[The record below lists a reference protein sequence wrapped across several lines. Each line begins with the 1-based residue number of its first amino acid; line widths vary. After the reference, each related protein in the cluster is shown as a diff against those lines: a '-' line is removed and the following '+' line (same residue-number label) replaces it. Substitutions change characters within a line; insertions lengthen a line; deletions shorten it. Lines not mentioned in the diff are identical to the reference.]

1 MVGQRTLTP
10 FIVVRVHVPDP
21 INGDYG
27 VMVAPL
33 SVKEAARDRYSLI
46 TPSSHSKD
54 GLCGGLK
61 ILRYWFDTSWLH
73 QFFRSLVK

>member
-33 SVKEAARDRYSLI
+33 SVKEEVRDRYSLI
-46 TPSSHSKD
+46 TQAAIAKMVYAED
-54 GLCGGLK
+54 
-61 ILRYWFDTSWLH
+61 
-73 QFFRSLVK
+73 